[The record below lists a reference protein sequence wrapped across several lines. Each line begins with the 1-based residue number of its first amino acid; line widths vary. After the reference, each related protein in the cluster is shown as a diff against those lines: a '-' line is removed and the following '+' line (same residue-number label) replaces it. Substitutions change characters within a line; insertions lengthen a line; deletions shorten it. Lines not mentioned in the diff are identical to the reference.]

1 MFIFPWPPSP
11 LKPNVKTHWATKAK
25 ATKEYKE
32 TCYYLTK
39 EQNLP
44 TQEYTELHLIFV
56 PPSKRH
62 YDLDNL
68 LASMKAGLDG
78 MAMALNINDK
88 CFTKITVEK
97 TGDVGGMV
105 KVILG

>member
-1 MFIFPWPPSP
+1 MITFPWPPSS
-11 LKPNVKTHWATKAK
+11 LRPNVKTHWATKAK

-32 TCYYLTK
+32 VCFYLTK

-44 TQEYTELHLIFV
+44 TKEYTELHLIFT

-78 MAMALNINDK
+78 MALALKIDDK

-97 TGDVGGMV
+97 TENVGGMV

>member
-1 MFIFPWPPSP
+1 MLTFPWPPPP

-25 ATKEYKE
+25 SVKEYKE
-32 TCYYLTK
+32 ICFYLTK

-44 TQEYTELHLIFV
+44 EREYSEMHLTFI

-78 MAMALNINDK
+78 MAMALNIDDR
-88 CFTKITVEK
+88 CFTKITIEK
-97 TGDVGGMV
+97 TKEVGGMV
-105 KVILG
+105 KIELR

>member
-1 MFIFPWPPSP
+1 M
-11 LKPNVKTHWATKAK
+11 
-25 ATKEYKE
+25 TKEKNIE
-32 TCYYLTK
+32 TK
-39 EQNLP
+39 EF
-44 TQEYTELHLIFV
+44 TELHLIFS

-78 MAMALNINDK
+78 MSLALNIDDK
-88 CFTKITVEK
+88 CFTKITIEK
-97 TGDVGGMV
+97 TAEVAGTV

>member
-1 MFIFPWPPSP
+1 MLVFPWPPSP

-25 ATKEYKE
+25 AVKEYKE
-32 TCYYLTK
+32 ACFYLTK

-44 TQEYTELHLIFV
+44 TKEYTELHLIFT
-56 PPSKRH
+56 PPSRRH

-78 MAMALNINDK
+78 MSMALNIDDR
-88 CFTKITVEK
+88 CFTKITIEK
-97 TGDVGGMV
+97 TKEIGGMV
-105 KVILG
+105 KIVLG

>member
-1 MFIFPWPPSP
+1 MITFPWPPAP
-11 LKPNVKTHWATKAK
+11 LRPNARNHWATKAK
-25 ATKEYKE
+25 ASKEYKE
-32 TCYYLTK
+32 ICFYLTK

-44 TQEYTELHLIFV
+44 TKEYTELHLIFS

-68 LASMKAGLDG
+68 LASVKAGLDG
-78 MAMALNINDK
+78 MSLALKIDDK

-97 TGDVGGMV
+97 TEDVGGMV

>member
-1 MFIFPWPPSP
+1 MIIFPWPPAP
-11 LKPNVKTHWATKAK
+11 LRPNVKTHWATKAK
-25 ATKEYKE
+25 STKEYKE
-32 TCYYLTK
+32 ACYYLTK

-44 TQEYTELHLIFV
+44 TREYTELHLIFS

-78 MAMALNINDK
+78 MSLALNINDK
-88 CFTKITVEK
+88 CFTKITIEK
-97 TGDVGGMV
+97 TAEVAGTV
-105 KVILG
+105 KVVLG